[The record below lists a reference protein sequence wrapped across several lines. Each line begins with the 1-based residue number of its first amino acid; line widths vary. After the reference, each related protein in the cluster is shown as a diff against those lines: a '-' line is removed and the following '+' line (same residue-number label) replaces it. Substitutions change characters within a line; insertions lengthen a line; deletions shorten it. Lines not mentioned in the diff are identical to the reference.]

1 MSREK
6 EKIKI
11 GLTGGIG
18 SGKTFVGAIFSKLG
32 IPVFNADDQ
41 ARKCMSENEVLKH
54 DIQNVFGNNVYNKG
68 LLQNKILADIVFNN
82 NQKLEEL
89 NKLVHPV
96 VKQRFD
102 SWSVEQTSRIIIKE
116 AAILFESNSHLG
128 LDKVICVSAPK
139 ENRIERVIKRD
150 NTSREQVLLRIETQ
164 MPQNEK
170 EKLSDFVIINDDVK
184 LLLPQIIKIINQIG

>member
-41 ARKCMSENEVLKH
+41 ARKCMSENEVLKQE
-54 DIQNVFGNNVYNKG
+54 IQNMFGDNVYHNG
-68 LLQNKILADIVFNN
+68 LLQNKVLADIVFNN

-96 VKQRFD
+96 VRQRFD

-116 AAILFESNSHLG
+116 AAILFESDSHVD
-128 LDKVICVSAPK
+128 LDKVICVSAP
-139 ENRIERVIKRD
+139 EESRIERVIKRD
-150 NTSREQVLLRIETQ
+150 NTSREQVLRRIEIQ
-164 MPQNEK
+164 MPQTEK
-170 EKLSDFVIINDDVK
+170 EKLSDFVIINDEVE
-184 LLLPQIIKIINQIG
+184 LLLPQIIKIIDQIS

>member
-6 EKIKI
+6 EQIKI

-18 SGKTFVGAIFSKLG
+18 SGKTFIGAIFTKLE
-32 IPVFNADDQ
+32 IPVFNADHE
-41 ARKCMSENEVLKH
+41 ARKCMSENELLRQ
-54 DIQNVFGNNVYNKG
+54 DIQDAFGDNVYNEG

-102 SWSVEQTSRIIIKE
+102 IWCVEQTSQIIIKE

-128 LDKVICVSAPK
+128 LDKVICVSAP
-139 ENRIERVIKRD
+139 EETRIERVINRD
-150 NTSREQVLLRIETQ
+150 NTSREQVLRRIEIQ
-164 MPQNEK
+164 IPQNEK
-170 EKLSDFVIINDDVK
+170 EKLSDFVIINDEVE
-184 LLLPQIIKIINQIG
+184 LLLPQIIKIIDQIS

>member
-1 MSREK
+1 MLREK

-41 ARKCMSENEVLKH
+41 AKKCMSENEDLKQ
-54 DIQNVFGNNVYNKG
+54 DIQNAFGDNVFHNG
-68 LLQNKILADIVFNN
+68 LLQNKVLADIVFNN

-96 VKQRFD
+96 VSQRFD
-102 SWSVEQTSRIIIKE
+102 RWCVEQNSRIIIKE
-116 AAILFESNSHLG
+116 AAILFESNSHVY
-128 LDKVICVSAPK
+128 LDKLICVSAH
-139 ENRIERVIKRD
+139 EQSRIERVIKRD
-150 NTSREQVLLRIETQ
+150 NTSREQVLRRIEIQ

-170 EKLSDFVIINDDVK
+170 EKLSDFVIINDEVE
-184 LLLPQIIKIINQIG
+184 LLLPQIIKIIDQIS

>member
-1 MSREK
+1 MLREK
-6 EKIKI
+6 EKIKL

-41 ARKCMSENEVLKH
+41 ARKCMSENEVLKQE
-54 DIQNVFGNNVYNKG
+54 IQNVFGDNVYHDG
-68 LLQNKILADIVFNN
+68 LLQNKVLADIVFNN
-82 NQKLEEL
+82 NQKLEGL

-96 VKQRFD
+96 VRQRFD

-116 AAILFESNSHLG
+116 AAILFESDSHVDI
-128 LDKVICVSAPK
+128 DKVICVSAP
-139 ENRIERVIKRD
+139 EESRIERVIKRD
-150 NTSREQVLLRIETQ
+150 NTSREQVLRRIEIQ

-170 EKLSDFVIINDDVK
+170 EKLSDFVIINDEVE
-184 LLLPQIIKIINQIG
+184 LLLPQIIKIIDQIS